1 MMSTVGGGPQS
12 AKYLTQHS
20 VWRRSRVLFD
30 GLQRSRIQMN
40 RSAVSASLVFVLSLM
55 VVALAGCQPAA
66 PETNRNAPIA
76 AATPARET
84 FDAAAIQAEVLK
96 IERDWF
102 KAGETH
108 DVEAMRRIVA
118 DDAVLVYP
126 DGSTGTKAD
135 ELRIAESKAITVEG
149 WEMLDP
155 KVTVMSADSAFITGR
170 SVIRKGTYKVPNRK
184 TPIDISGEYRFL
196 DVYARRN
203 GTWQVVASQATN
215 VTAPTPAASP
225 TASPA
230 ASAPPSPPRPSP
242 TATRTP

>member
-1 MMSTVGGGPQS
+1 M
-12 AKYLTQHS
+12 K
-20 VWRRSRVLFD
+20 
-30 GLQRSRIQMN
+30 
-40 RSAVSASLVFVLSLM
+40 RSAVSVALVFVLSSM

-66 PETNRNAPIA
+66 DTNRNAT
-76 AATPARET
+76 ATTTASPPKET
-84 FDAAAIQAEVLK
+84 FNAAAIEAEVLK
-96 IERDWF
+96 VEREWF

-118 DDAVLVYP
+118 DDAILVYP

-135 ELRIAESKAITVEG
+135 EVRIAESKAITVEG

-170 SVIRKGTYKVPNRK
+170 SVIKKGTYKVPNRK

-215 VTAPTPAASP
+215 VTAAPPATSP
-225 TASPA
+225 AASPA
-230 ASAPPSPPRPSP
+230 ASVPPAPSP

>member
-1 MMSTVGGGPQS
+1 M
-12 AKYLTQHS
+12 K
-20 VWRRSRVLFD
+20 R
-30 GLQRSRIQMN
+30 N
-40 RSAVSASLVFVLSLM
+40 AVSVALVFVLSLM
-55 VVALAGCQPAA
+55 IVALTGCQPAA
-66 PETNRNAPIA
+66 PETNRNAAITTA
-76 AATPARET
+76 APARET

-96 IERDWF
+96 LERDWF

-108 DVEAMRRIVA
+108 DVEAMKRIVA
-118 DDAVLVYP
+118 EDAILVYP
-126 DGSTGTKAD
+126 DGTTGTKAD
-135 ELRIAESKAITVEG
+135 EVRIAESKAITVEG

-155 KVTVMSADSAFITGR
+155 KVTVLSADSAFITGR
-170 SVIRKGTYKVPNRK
+170 SVIKKGTYKVPNRK

-225 TASPA
+225 AASVPPPPA
-230 ASAPPSPPRPSP
+230 ASP

>member
-1 MMSTVGGGPQS
+1 
-12 AKYLTQHS
+12 
-20 VWRRSRVLFD
+20 
-30 GLQRSRIQMN
+30 MN
-40 RSAVSASLVFVLSLM
+40 RSAVSVALVFVLSLM
-55 VVALAGCQPAA
+55 VMALMGCQPAVD
-66 PETNRNAPIA
+66 TNRNATATAP
-76 AATPARET
+76 ATPARET

-96 IERDWF
+96 LEREWF

-108 DVEAMRRIVA
+108 DVETMKRIVA
-118 DDAVLVYP
+118 DDAILVYP
-126 DGSTGTKAD
+126 DGTTGTKAD
-135 ELRIAESKAITVEG
+135 EVRIAETKAITVEG

-155 KVTVMSADSAFITGR
+155 KVTVLSADSAFISGR

-215 VTAPTPAASP
+215 VTTAPAP

-230 ASAPPSPPRPSP
+230 ASPAASVPLPPSP